1 MIKLDFSHP
10 NMRERWYYKSCFP
23 TLEKIN
29 FFQLHSK
36 LPWSLQ
42 ARDEPDLAPRLRL
55 PFHLCLPFPPRP
67 SVRRVRR
74 QIRERRRRGRG
85 GGRLLP
91 ETPVQIKQVSMLW
104 FQKSVPPISLVS
116 PGLKTGES
124 LQLAFTHVG
133 GFAEKEGEENIFSC
147 YFWCTREGEMPSIG
161 DNGGGGGL
169 LEAAVLVLHNN
180 LLLSSQIVNS
190 FLARRGL

>member
-1 MIKLDFSHP
+1 MNLTWLRDFDCHSTFVCPSLPGLPCGEYAVKL
-10 NMRERWYYKSCFP
+10 
-23 TLEKIN
+23 
-29 FFQLHSK
+29 
-36 LPWSLQ
+36 
-42 ARDEPDLAPRLRL
+42 
-55 PFHLCLPFPPRP
+55 
-67 SVRRVRR
+67 
-74 QIRERRRRGRG
+74 GRG
-85 GGRLLP
+85 GGGEDEEDVCYQRHLYRSS
-91 ETPVQIKQVSMLW
+91 K
-104 FQKSVPPISLVS
+104 FRCCGFKSQSPQFRFVS

-180 LLLSSQIVNS
+180 LLLISPIMNS
-190 FLARRGL
+190 F